1 LRNKKGVSKLNKNQV
16 GDMEHAL
23 KNGNRF
29 YTEANDKD
37 WNDLVEKGFATK
49 HPGWEEDMVYF
60 RVTNEGKEALKLT
73 DYQLGKLKHAFG
85 LDYSK
90 KPYRNYYHCNKDND
104 EWEDMCSKGYATKRI
119 KKEDEIVYFGTLK
132 GLREV
137 FRRNVSQ
144 KYFEVINA

>member
-1 LRNKKGVSKLNKNQV
+1 MNKVQV
-16 GDMEHAL
+16 EDMEHAL

-29 YTEANDKD
+29 YTEADNSF
-37 WNDLVEKGFATK
+37 WNELVEKGFATK
-49 HPGWEEDMVYF
+49 RPGWEDDMAYF
-60 RVTNEGKEALKLT
+60 KVTDKGKEALKLT

-85 LDYSK
+85 LDYSR
-90 KPYRNYYHCNKDND
+90 KPYRNYYQCNENNV

-119 KKEDEIVYFGTLK
+119 YKEDEIVYFGTLK

-144 KYFEVINA
+144 KYFEAINA